1 MDNAKL
7 TNTLLMDIGKATE
20 LSMDDWLRVI
30 EATCFAIEKGVSDD
44 YEVLDRDLL
53 FRTIAKGILSVLS
66 SAFEER
72 WDPAKAF
79 AEIESIVKMN
89 TDLIFKPK
97 RKARTKK
104 NEPKPTLH

>member
-7 TNTLLMDIGKATE
+7 TGTLLLAIGKATE

-30 EATCFAIEKGVSDD
+30 ESTCLAIEKGVSND

-66 SAFEER
+66 SAVEEQL
-72 WDPAKAF
+72 DPAKVF
-79 AEIESIVKMN
+79 AEIESIVKMSA
-89 TDLIFKPK
+89 DLIFKPK

-104 NEPKPTLH
+104 SEPKSTLH

>member
-7 TNTLLMDIGKATE
+7 TGTLLLAIGKATE
-20 LSMDDWLRVI
+20 LSMGDWLRI
-30 EATCFAIEKGVSDD
+30 IGATCHAVEDGVSDD
-44 YEVLDRDLL
+44 YEVQDPKLL
-53 FRTIAKGILSVLS
+53 HTTIADGVLRVL
-66 SAFEER
+66 ATALAEKQKPDE
-72 WDPAKAF
+72 AF